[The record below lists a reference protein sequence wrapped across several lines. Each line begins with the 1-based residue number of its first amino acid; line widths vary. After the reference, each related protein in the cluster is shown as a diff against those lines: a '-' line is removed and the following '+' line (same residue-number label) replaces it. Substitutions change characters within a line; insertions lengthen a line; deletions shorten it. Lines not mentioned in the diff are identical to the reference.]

1 MITIQKKLYQV
12 IKIPCIIGSIIF
24 LLTFLFIFYND
35 LKIKWFVDAS
45 FQSAPSVWM
54 KRSAVEL
61 LSLYEEALSHREKSS
76 FQPMFHNHY
85 LSLKLNLTSMIKDYL
100 NYLND
105 VSKNKIDHVKITC
118 LKSSKTMKDF
128 HPICHI
134 YLNFRLD
141 DFNSKEVSFIFLSQ
155 NSSCPLSLTNT
166 SDTIS
171 VDIHE
176 MFLADDKFRFTY
188 QWWGFDHEKL
198 FSWSQWPLTM
208 SCLSSYLNRN
218 QREPSKLP
226 STFFE
231 CSSVNILI
239 HSTSRELFIREQ
251 KAVSYWL
258 DLQYRASINR
268 KVFDKNNV
276 SKKPRRLAP
285 FEIAKNNQVCPQK
298 FQNWILNYQKW
309 HENISFSISNR
320 SLTFEEQFQRIIE
333 LDVRFLI
340 YKKSA
345 TGIADRMIHFITT
358 YLVALLTNRL
368 FIFDKNWPEFIDVM
382 QSSLN
387 YQPNIVIP
395 WFSQLNSIKKN
406 LSLSIQNN
414 LTIKAHRFLTE
425 RYKND
430 YDYDKDFPERILIF
444 KGHTGGVIHTINSN
458 SSIYR
463 KFLTIDLDMNTENI
477 FGCLYNSLFTYRLSQ
492 FIKRFPLNSSNQQ
505 LGHSSQQILQ
515 TLLSPRFFPIGIQI
529 RVGDE
534 TMIQGNSISDEE
546 KNLEKFKNFF
556 KCSEDFIYM
565 NENLFRKTNQIP
577 IIFLLSDDLQIR
589 RTALKRWKLSLECF
603 LLSANKCQSNNSQ
616 LQILANSNSVLHISY
631 TNNSML
637 AFQLGIF
644 DSFLF
649 SLCEQHIITTKSRFG
664 RFTVF
669 ASLKQRNVYSLNVG
683 KQSSCHNQSSSLATI
698 GYLRLGI

>member
-1 MITIQKKLYQV
+1 MIKVKKILYLLT
-12 IKIPCIIGSIIF
+12 KILRIIGLIIF
-24 LLTFLFIFYND
+24 LLTFLFIFPND
-35 LKIKWFVDAS
+35 SKI
-45 FQSAPSVWM
+45 QSLGDTSSQSTPVRM
-54 KRSAVEL
+54 KRPATGL

-76 FQPMFHNHY
+76 FHPMFHNHY
-85 LSLKLNLTSMIKDYL
+85 VSLKLNFTSMIKDYL
-100 NYLND
+100 IYLKNT
-105 VSKNKIDHVKITC
+105 SKKKINHVKITC

-134 YLNFRLD
+134 YLNFGVNI
-141 DFNSKEVSFIFLSQ
+141 FNSKEVSFTFLSH
-155 NSSCPLSLTNT
+155 NSSCSLTLANT
-166 SDTIS
+166 SDIIS
-171 VDIHE
+171 LDIHE
-176 MFLADDKFRFTY
+176 MFLTEDKFRFAY
-188 QWWGFDHEKL
+188 QWWSFDREKL
-198 FSWSQWPLTM
+198 FRWSQWPLTT
-208 SCLSSYLNRN
+208 SCLRSYLNRN
-218 QREPSKLP
+218 QSQS
-226 STFFE
+226 STLLLSFFQ

-251 KAVSYWL
+251 EAVSYWL
-258 DLQYRASINR
+258 DLQYGASIDR
-268 KVFDKNNV
+268 KAFERNNL
-276 SKKPRRLAP
+276 SRKPRRLAP

-309 HENISFSISNR
+309 HENISLNISNR
-320 SLTFEEQFQRIIE
+320 SMTFEEQFQRIIE

-340 YKKSA
+340 YKKST

-368 FIFDKNWPEFIDVM
+368 FIFDKNWPEFIDVI

-387 YQPNIVIP
+387 YQPNTVIP
-395 WFSQLNSIKKN
+395 WFAQLNSIKTN
-406 LSLSIQNN
+406 LSLTIQNN

-425 RYKND
+425 RYKQD

-444 KGHTGGVIHTINSN
+444 KGHTGGVIHTIASN

-463 KFLTIDLDMNTENI
+463 KFLTIDLEMNTENI
-477 FGCLYNSLFTYRLSQ
+477 FGCLYNSIFTYRLSQ
-492 FIKRFPLNSSNQQ
+492 LIKRFPSNSLNKQ

-529 RVGDE
+529 RVGDK
-534 TMIQGNSISDEE
+534 TMIHANSISHE
-546 KNLEKFKNFF
+546 KINFEKFNNFF
-556 KCSEDFIYM
+556 TCSQDLIYM
-565 NENLFRKTNQIP
+565 NENLFRRTNQIP
-577 IIFLLSDDLQIR
+577 IIFLLSDDIR
-589 RTALKRWKLSLECF
+589 IRQTALKRWKLPFECF
-603 LLSANKCQSNNSQ
+603 RLSKNKCPSNNDH
-616 LQILANSNSVLHISY
+616 LQILANSNPVLHISH

-669 ASLKQRNVYSLNVG
+669 ASLKQRNIYSLNIG
-683 KQSSCHNQSSSLATI
+683 KQSSCHNQSSPLATV